1 MYFHLGDY
9 DEALSF
15 ALGAGKLFDL
25 SSKTEF
31 VETIICMSIV
41 VLLMIAKCVDRYIA
55 TQIHSQD
62 GPAKTSKG
70 EEEVV
75 YTRDDRLEAV
85 VERMFERCIEEKE
98 YKQVRLI
105 IIGTHG

>member
-1 MYFHLGDY
+1 
-9 DEALSF
+9 LSF

-25 SSKTEF
+25 SAKTEF
-31 VETIICMSIV
+31 VETIICISIV
-41 VLLMIAKCVDRYIA
+41 VLLMVAKCVDRYIA

-75 YTRDDRLEAV
+75 YTPDDRLEAV

-98 YKQVRLI
+98 YKQVRL
-105 IIGTHG
+105 